1 MVKKARKVKQKS
13 KEIQY
18 WQLSELIAAKVMLES
33 RMKQG
38 EIEGDDLQVAEKRL
52 LDLKDEL
59 RRR

>member
-13 KEIQY
+13 KEIKY